1 MIWPRH
7 GRLSNCC
14 SVSFRR
20 AQRNLLNSRLQS
32 KLFSCSHP
40 RLWRKVRY
48 IFTKS
53 LILSTHVLFWF
64 LFFVERTCLWGAY
77 NMCFT
82 LLQYSFNKPET
93 RSPQDCD
100 QLTENPI
107 FFRQSNNQLDSSK
120 NYSYY
125 TLHYSMYQ
133 SPKPKKNNWFTSRTP
148 MLRYSRSKRRR
159 ICSMLP
165 PVLL

>member
-32 KLFSCSHP
+32 KLFCCSHP
-40 RLWRKVRY
+40 RRWRKVRY

-107 FFRQSNNQLDSSK
+107 FSDSLIINSIHPKITLIIRCSIVCTKRLLSK
-120 NYSYY
+120 RYFIN
-125 TLHYSMYQ
+125 TLKQ
-133 SPKPKKNNWFTSRTP
+133 TCNFCPKKCRFG
-148 MLRYSRSKRRR
+148 
-159 ICSMLP
+159 SMCNP
-165 PVLL
+165 W